1 MSERKVVTKEV
12 ARRSKKASK
21 KGRRSMKNGEG
32 IMEEHPP
39 LIPPIKGEGDI
50 GKGLFH
56 RGVVNNDEIIIL
68 ENILHFLLLY

>member
-1 MSERKVVTKEV
+1 
-12 ARRSKKASK
+12 
-21 KGRRSMKNGEG
+21 
-32 IMEEHPP
+32 MEEHPP
-39 LIPPIKGEGDI
+39 LIPPIKGGGDI